1 MNAEIERKDPARPD
15 GLLCIEGEMT
25 IYQATELKQ
34 SLLAFL
40 EQGDQLEIDL
50 SAVTEI
56 DTAGVQLLIA
66 AGKTAEARQKRL
78 RLARPS
84 AAVADVFALFC
95 LDAGFD
101 GGVFPEA
108 R

>member
-1 MNAEIERKDPARPD
+1 MNAEIERKDPARPNS
-15 GLLCIEGEMT
+15 LLCIEGEMT

-40 EQGDQLEIDL
+40 EQGDELEIDL

-66 AGKTAEARQKRL
+66 AGKTAEARQKGL
-78 RLARPS
+78 RLTRPS
-84 AAVADVFALFC
+84 AVVADVFALFC
-95 LDAGFD
+95 LDAGISS
-101 GGVFPEA
+101 ET